1 MPQPVAFG
9 ELDLAREEC
18 SRHLVGLVDDYEIP
32 LAFRALELLLH
43 VLIARQLVETGY
55 HQVVLAEPVP
65 GARGLELVV
74 GQDLEA
80 QLEAPIELIL
90 PLLGEAPRA
99 YDHAPLKVA
108 AGDQLP
114 DEETGHDG
122 FARPGVIREQE
133 TQRLPGQ
140 HGLVDCRDLV
150 RQGLDQGSMYSHHWV
165 KQVRQ
170 ADAKR
175 LRDQTEEVAVSIK
188 APGSSSL
195 DYLQPVLVIPI
206 DQHVGDM
213 TFRVLIREL
222 HRV

>member
-1 MPQPVAFG
+1 
-9 ELDLAREEC
+9 
-18 SRHLVGLVDDYEIP
+18 
-32 LAFRALELLLH
+32 
-43 VLIARQLVETGY
+43 
-55 HQVVLAEPVP
+55 
-65 GARGLELVV
+65 
-74 GQDLEA
+74 
-80 QLEAPIELIL
+80 
-90 PLLGEAPRA
+90 
-99 YDHAPLKVA
+99 
-108 AGDQLP
+108 
-114 DEETGHDG
+114 
-122 FARPGVIREQE
+122 
-133 TQRLPGQ
+133 
-140 HGLVDCRDLV
+140 
-150 RQGLDQGSMYSHHWV
+150 MYSHHWV